1 MVDTTTSTTPS
12 PPLPKTKLRAS
23 APAFVFS
30 ANAPTWQ
37 PPSYT
42 APAPPA
48 PVVAVAAAVPILKPT
63 AKAFVPSCTCLIYIP
78 CRFSCLDLVLAT
90 PAVVPSTTEVHT
102 AIVVEPTKE
111 PEEPAVIPAAAA
123 AAVVV
128 AAPVAIV
135 VVEEEEDAAATPPP
149 TTTVAVIEPGVP
161 TTPVGSTK
169 PEPEAESHP
178 SSPIS
183 SIAHASPDYSAT
195 IIIKDEEPSKPSD
208 GTAALLPS
216 PTSRKRR
223 ITYTL
228 AEMLLMEPEACPV
241 PAGLELCV
249 APPGES
255 KASRL
260 AFKQAKP
267 DTHHHRSND
276 RSNDRKH
283 KGGKKNHK
291 HSHHNG
297 YSKSNSNIADEDDL
311 TPVKPLSINEETRW
325 KPKDHAVAT
334 SSEATTD
341 AHLAQ
346 VQAILNKLSVEKFE
360 RLSDQLIAVA
370 VKSAD
375 VLRGAIDMVVKKAQM
390 EWHFSSMYAQL
401 CAKMARSAMPLLS
414 NDDSSNKEEATS
426 GAKLFRS
433 LLLTRCQKEFEVSPL
448 SAAAIT
454 ATNHSDQVA
463 DELAVQSPDTL
474 LLLKRATLGH
484 IRFIGELFKQG
495 MLSARIMH
503 ECIQRLFG
511 NTDKPDEESLE
522 CMCKLLATVGL
533 RLEERAA
540 AVPMEAALIKQ
551 YYDIIYSLS
560 QDKTKLCTRVRFM
573 LQDLIDMRANKYVS
587 RLKEAK
593 ATTIAEVHA
602 QAAREEKLKTS
613 GHRHVEKPKFFKSQS
628 LALPPPSSAAAS
640 QTTNRQAS
648 KDGWETVPAKVKLV
662 KSVSADIRPQ
672 QPQHPS
678 RFSDKRN
685 DSDNRGKPIKS
696 RRGSVE
702 RRSSVDTPQSAS
714 RRPPAVPRGTSV
726 RHPSPE
732 PPVAAASRSEDEL
745 VKVAKRMFKEFVAEQ
760 DLAEVQA
767 QLHDVLEHTQA
778 VTLTIWNFALDQKD
792 AERNAVGPFFAG
804 LAANGLVDAAGMAAA
819 LAELIEF
826 LEDIEI
832 DIPKA
837 GLYLSQMIAPLLAQG
852 VWTLDQVDLSVLP
865 DAKQSA
871 INKHLAS
878 ALGQLDNA
886 IDHDVALVEFMNS
899 HK

>member
-42 APAPPA
+42 APAPVVAAAVPA
-48 PVVAVAAAVPILKPT
+48 VAVAAAVPILKPT
-63 AKAFVPSCTCLIYIP
+63 AKAFVPS
-78 CRFSCLDLVLAT
+78 FLAT

-111 PEEPAVIPAAAA
+111 PTEPAVIPAAAA
-123 AAVVV
+123 AVVVV
-128 AAPVAIV
+128 AAPLAIV

-149 TTTVAVIEPGVP
+149 TTTVAVIEPDVP
-161 TTPVGSTK
+161 TTPVGSAK

-183 SIAHASPDYSAT
+183 SIAHASPDYSVTTA
-195 IIIKDEEPSKPSD
+195 IVIKDEEPSKPSD
-208 GTAALLPS
+208 GALLPP

-267 DTHHHRSND
+267 DTHHH

-414 NDDSSNKEEATS
+414 KDDSSNKEEATS

-454 ATNHSDQVA
+454 ANHSDQVA

-540 AVPMEAALIKQ
+540 AVPVEAALIKQ
-551 YYDIIYSLS
+551 YYDIIHSLS

-628 LALPPPSSAAAS
+628 LALPPPPSAGSS

-767 QLHDVLEHTQA
+767 QLHDALEHTQA
-778 VTLTIWNFALDQKD
+778 VTSTIWNFALDQKD

-878 ALGQLDNA
+878 ALGQLDNVA
-886 IDHDVALVEFMNS
+886 DHDVALVEFMNS

>member
-42 APAPPA
+42 APAPVVAAAVPA
-48 PVVAVAAAVPILKPT
+48 VAVAAAVPILKPT

-111 PEEPAVIPAAAA
+111 PTEPAVIPAAAA
-123 AAVVV
+123 AVVVV
-128 AAPVAIV
+128 AAPLAIV

-149 TTTVAVIEPGVP
+149 TTTVAVIEPDVP
-161 TTPVGSTK
+161 TTPVGSAK

-183 SIAHASPDYSAT
+183 SIAHASPDYSVTTA
-195 IIIKDEEPSKPSD
+195 IVIKDEEPSKPSD
-208 GTAALLPS
+208 GALLPP

-267 DTHHHRSND
+267 DTHHH

-414 NDDSSNKEEATS
+414 KDDSSNKEEATS

-454 ATNHSDQVA
+454 ANHSDQVA

-540 AVPMEAALIKQ
+540 AVPVEAALIKQ
-551 YYDIIYSLS
+551 YYDIIHSLS

-613 GHRHVEKPKFFKSQS
+613 GHRH
-628 LALPPPSSAAAS
+628 
-640 QTTNRQAS
+640 
-648 KDGWETVPAKVKLV
+648 
-662 KSVSADIRPQ
+662 
-672 QPQHPS
+672 
-678 RFSDKRN
+678 RN

-767 QLHDVLEHTQA
+767 QLHDALEHTQA
-778 VTLTIWNFALDQKD
+778 VTSTIWNFALDQKD

-878 ALGQLDNA
+878 ALGQLDNVA
-886 IDHDVALVEFMNS
+886 DHDVALVEFMNS